1 MSILR
6 KYKTKTVMRKSIK
19 SKIAIHDNHG
29 NTYKLM
35 QNGTMESIDLTGFDH
50 ILNDVKVFDPVN
62 RQWINTDEKTIEK
75 SVIRVIPIKS
85 IKDLRITTIDH
96 PQYEYS
102 MSQKLSYVD
111 IVNGQFEISN
121 IPHGIF
127 DFKYQP
133 IKHREHKKKKITLKP
148 SCVTKMDDGKYQ
160 DFITERSMMS
170 MDKPKIYLIEHKPYA
185 KIDKPK
191 PLNPLEKW
199 ISYNKNKIYLDSF
212 IGKSTGYKPKTH
224 LEKWRHYWYIKKSG
238 NLTFV
243 TGIPKSLNLPV
254 VNNNRLDIKPFM
266 LYVRRL
272 QYLGY

>member
-35 QNGTMESIDLTGFDH
+35 QNGNIESIDLTGFDH
-50 ILNDVKVFDPVN
+50 ILNDVKVFDPLT
-62 RQWINTDEKTIEK
+62 RQWINTNEKTIEK
-75 SVIRVIPIKS
+75 SVIRTIPIKS
-85 IKDLRITTIDH
+85 IKDLQINTIDR
-96 PQYEYS
+96 PQYNYS
-102 MSQKLSYVD
+102 HSQKLSYVD
-111 IVNGQFEISN
+111 YINGEMVITV

-133 IKHREHKKKKITLKP
+133 VKHRDHKKKKVTLKP
-148 SCVTKMDDGKYQ
+148 SCVTKMDDSKYQ
-160 DFITERSMMS
+160 DFITERSIMS
-170 MDKPKIYLIEHKPYA
+170 MDKPKIDLVEHIVYSKPDM
-185 KIDKPK
+185 KLK
-191 PLNPLEKW
+191 NLEKW
-199 ISYNKNKIYLDSF
+199 KNYNRFKNSITIQYAPLA
-212 IGKSTGYKPKTH
+212 KPRTH
-224 LEKWRHYWYIKKSG
+224 LEAWRHYWYIKKSG

-243 TGIPKSLNLPV
+243 TGIPKSLNLPD